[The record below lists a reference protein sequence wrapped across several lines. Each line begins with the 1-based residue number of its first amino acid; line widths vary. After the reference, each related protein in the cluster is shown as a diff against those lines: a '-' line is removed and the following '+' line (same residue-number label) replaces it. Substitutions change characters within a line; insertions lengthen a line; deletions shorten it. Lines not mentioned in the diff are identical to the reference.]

1 MGTPGSGRYTTY
13 VPVKSD
19 RNDRLF
25 KLFKFGA
32 PDIYGGAEAND
43 AAAAAT
49 VERAKNVLNG
59 QGDKDLFGS
68 GVSLEYATAPD
79 TTEVKWN
86 AAGDPANPYVPD
98 LTSPGPGKTDGV
110 DKDADPGLKAV
121 DVKPNFNPDN
131 PSINTT
137 SPSATSTRLG
147 TFSLGENLTPGKSS
161 VE

>member
-19 RNDRLF
+19 RTDRLF
-25 KLFKFGA
+25 KIFKFGA
-32 PDIYGGAEAND
+32 PDIYAGAESND
-43 AAAAAT
+43 AAATAT
-49 VERAKNVLNG
+49 VARAKSVLNG

-68 GVSLEYATAPD
+68 GVSLEFANAPD
-79 TTEVKWN
+79 TTEVKWS

-121 DVKPNFNPDN
+121 DIKPNFDPGNPTV
-131 PSINTT
+131 NTT
-137 SPSATSTRLG
+137 SPAATATRLG
-147 TFSLGENLTPGKSS
+147 TISLGENLTPGKSS